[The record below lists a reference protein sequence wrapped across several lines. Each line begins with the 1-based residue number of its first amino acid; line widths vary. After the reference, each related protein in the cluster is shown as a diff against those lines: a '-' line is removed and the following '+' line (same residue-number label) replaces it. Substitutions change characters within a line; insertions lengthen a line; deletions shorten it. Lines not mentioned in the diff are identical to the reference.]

1 MDERYRI
8 VGESPVIKMIKDE
21 IIIVGPANFNVIIT
35 GETGTGKELVA
46 RNLHYNSS
54 RKDKPFVAINCAG
67 ITESL
72 LESELFGHVEGS
84 FTGSRRGGAAGK
96 LEQAHSGTLFL
107 DEVGLMTER
116 VQMALLRS
124 LQLKEITRVGGQGTV
139 KTDFRLITATN
150 IDLEDAVAKGKFR
163 EDLYHRIFEDSFHV
177 PPLRERK
184 EDIPILLR
192 HFCEMYC
199 KLKQMQ
205 VIYFEPKAIGLLQT
219 YDWPGNVRELENLV
233 KRCISRVKEKY
244 VTESDVSSLLT
255 RRPEI
260 NFEIDQSGKASFDG
274 ITPQQLCRLA
284 IKIGLT
290 PADLERESI
299 FVALAQ
305 TGGDKLAAA
314 RLLKMG
320 KSTLYRR
327 LDEYATQGLDGN
339 GHNGG

>member
-1 MDERYRI
+1 MDERYKI
-8 VGESPVIKMIKDE
+8 IGESPVIQMIKEE
-21 IIIVGPANFNVIIT
+21 IEIVGPANFNVVIT

-46 RNLHYNSS
+46 RNLHYNSG
-54 RKDKPFVAINCAG
+54 RRDGPFVAINCAG

-124 LQLKEITRVGGQGTV
+124 LQLKEVTRVGGQGTV

-150 IDLEDAVAKGKFR
+150 IDLEDAVAKGRFR

-184 EDIPILLR
+184 EDIPILLK

-199 KLKQMQ
+199 RSRQMKI
-205 VIYFEPKAIGLLQT
+205 IYFEPKAVGLLQT

-233 KRCISRVKEKY
+233 KRCISRVKERY

-260 NFEIDQSGKASFDG
+260 NFEIDQSGKASVEG
-274 ITPQQLCRLA
+274 ITPRQLCRLV
-284 IKIGLT
+284 IKMGLT
-290 PADLERESI
+290 PEDLEREL
-299 FVALAQ
+299 VYAALDQ
-305 TGGDKLAAA
+305 TGGDKVAAA
-314 RLLKMG
+314 RLLKIG

-327 LDEYATQGLDGN
+327 LGADAARELDGN
-339 GHNGG
+339 GR